1 MDQCLSQT
9 AAARTPW
16 ITRTARAIA
25 EAAAEI
31 RAGLSRA
38 AMNRRVLLR
47 LSMLSERE
55 LKDIGLTRQD
65 VADACGPGAVDA
77 IDLLNGRRAERR
89 RGRATRR
96 W

>member
-9 AAARTPW
+9 AAPRPPW
-16 ITRTARAIA
+16 ITRAARALA

-38 AMNRRVLLR
+38 AMNRRVLQR
-47 LSMLSERE
+47 ISTLSERE
-55 LKDIGLTRQD
+55 LRDIGLSCQD
-65 VADACGPGAVDA
+65 VADACGPGISDA
-77 IDLLNGRRAERR
+77 IDLLNGRREERR
-89 RGRATRR
+89 QARATRR

>member
-1 MDQCLSQT
+1 MDQCVSQT

-16 ITRTARAIA
+16 IARVARSIA

-38 AMNRRVLLR
+38 AMNRRVLHR
-47 LSMLSERE
+47 LSALSDRE
-55 LKDIGLTRQD
+55 LKDIGLSRQD
-65 VADACGPGAVDA
+65 VADACGPSVSDA
-77 IDLLNGRRAERR
+77 IDLLNGRRDERR
-89 RGRATRR
+89 QARATRR